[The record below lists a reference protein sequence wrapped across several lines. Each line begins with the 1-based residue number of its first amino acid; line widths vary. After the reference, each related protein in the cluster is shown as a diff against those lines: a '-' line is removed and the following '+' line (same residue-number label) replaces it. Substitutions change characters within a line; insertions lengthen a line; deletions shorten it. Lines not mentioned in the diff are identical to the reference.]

1 MEVSRSDEHM
11 EILTN
16 KEDIHILLVRVAT
29 MALEYASL
37 LCTLIWNK
45 VTTIYNPHYWQC

>member
-1 MEVSRSDEHM
+1 MEVSRSDEQM
-11 EILTN
+11 EIVTN
-16 KEDIHILLVRVAT
+16 KGDIHTLLVRVAT

-45 VTTIYNPHYWQC
+45 VTTIYNSHYYQC